1 MLIVKYR
8 LKNFVGSKSQA
19 HSYILLWAG
28 PNQSSA
34 VKTDFFF
41 FSSHHCNFPPQLPAP
56 SASFRW
62 KQGEMTFSPT
72 AVDHNWQ
79 QASDWAWIYRK
90 GWYLSTAKHPRLT
103 VHMALSKTWLSLKH
117 LLSHILH
124 SHSSARLQAHTEALR
139 GWREAA
145 SSVKHPGKQKEC
157 STLLLPSR
165 ELISL
170 HMSHFTYSKKWKH
183 ATTPSKW
190 SQSTLQGIC
199 FHFKGRDQ
207 NPQSG
212 EGGGG
217 KKGKKE
223 RKKDAPNLCMRSML
237 GPASEVFTEEGRDM
251 DWRII
256 EHFQCWIIYVLGVWS
271 YTK

>member
-1 MLIVKYR
+1 
-8 LKNFVGSKSQA
+8 
-19 HSYILLWAG
+19 
-28 PNQSSA
+28 
-34 VKTDFFF
+34 
-41 FSSHHCNFPPQLPAP
+41 
-56 SASFRW
+56 
-62 KQGEMTFSPT
+62 
-72 AVDHNWQ
+72 
-79 QASDWAWIYRK
+79 
-90 GWYLSTAKHPRLT
+90 
-103 VHMALSKTWLSLKH
+103 MALSKTWLSLKH

-124 SHSSARLQAHTEALR
+124 SHSSARLQAHTEALW

-207 NPQSG
+207 NPQRG
-212 EGGGG
+212 EGGE
-217 KKGKKE
+217 KKE
-223 RKKDAPNLCMRSML
+223 RKKERCSQPVHEINVGPNLRSFHRGRERYRQKNHRAL
-237 GPASEVFTEEGRDM
+237 SVAGYLCAGGLILHQINGRFATNFNGSRNSSYHLEVYWLSAESSKFYTEIKQRIIWQFNGDVAVFTLKETQIYPWGFAIIFSCLLVFLKKNSHVSRE
-251 DWRII
+251 DW
-256 EHFQCWIIYVLGVWS
+256 
-271 YTK
+271 